1 MDFLPIPDSCK
12 EREWDVP
19 FLDALPYDGQGF
31 LGFLERSEM
40 SEAGLIEGFS
50 EPSSDAKLHSPF
62 AFSCVQQWLFFGVL
76 DELYR
81 FIDVPFVLDDFKRQ
95 TSDGRWLVT
104 TAHVPDLIST
114 AYETRL
120 DEYRQL
126 LTSSEV
132 HDSND
137 SESSS
142 VPAGHELRAVI
153 EALNRLQLLS
163 GAEERITRLATVRKT
178 ATDFFRTLEISFGNF
193 ASVCDD
199 LVPPIMVSVHC
210 LLELLDTV
218 SNKFIP
224 RSQWPEQNYQSPVPK
239 NLDGWRYYY
248 KEPLNA
254 GRWCRNRLDRVF
266 YKMESQALRYMT
278 SLLPSFEN
286 QSHSSCEFYQCVV
299 DRPVFPTIPQHDP
312 KSCAGTCHS
321 FGVDL
326 SRLNLMIQSKALP
339 LVVKGTDGSFAV
351 AAEGFDSKYTAITHV
366 WYVDASAFRLPLLF
380 ESLMHGTQSS
390 CAQVVEGRVF
400 RCVQNLC

>member
-12 EREWDVP
+12 ERQWEVP

-40 SEAGLIEGFS
+40 SEAGLIKGFS
-50 EPSSDAKLHSPF
+50 EPSIDAKLHSPF

-81 FIDVPFVLDDFKRQ
+81 FINFPFVLDDFKRQ

-126 LTSSEV
+126 LTNSGV

-137 SESSS
+137 SDSSS

-153 EALNRLQLLS
+153 EALNRLQLLPD
-163 GAEERITRLATVRKT
+163 AEERITRLATVRKT
-178 ATDFFRTLEISFGNF
+178 ATDFFRTLENSFGDF
-193 ASVCDD
+193 ASIYDD
-199 LVPPIMVSVHC
+199 LVPPIMVSIHC
-210 LLELLDTV
+210 LLELLDAV

-224 RSQWPEQNYQSPVPK
+224 RSQWPEQYYQSPVPK
-239 NLDGWRYYY
+239 NFHGWRFYYMDHF
-248 KEPLNA
+248 KA
-254 GRWCRNRLDRVF
+254 GRWCRNRLDRVL

-278 SLLPSFEN
+278 SLLPSFED
-286 QSHSSCEFYQCVV
+286 QSHPSCKYYRCVV
-299 DRPVFPTIPQHDP
+299 ERRVNPTIPHHHL
-312 KSCAGTCHS
+312 KSCAGTCHDFS
-321 FGVDL
+321 VDQ
-326 SRLNLMIQSKALP
+326 SQLNLMIESNAVP
-339 LVVKGTDGSFAV
+339 LVVKDMDGTFSII
-351 AAEGFDSKYTAITHV
+351 AECQDCKYTAITHV
-366 WYVDASAFRLPLLF
+366 WYVNALFFSLLSLVEWLMNGSPSSA
-380 ESLMHGTQSS
+380 
-390 CAQVVEGRVF
+390 
-400 RCVQNLC
+400 